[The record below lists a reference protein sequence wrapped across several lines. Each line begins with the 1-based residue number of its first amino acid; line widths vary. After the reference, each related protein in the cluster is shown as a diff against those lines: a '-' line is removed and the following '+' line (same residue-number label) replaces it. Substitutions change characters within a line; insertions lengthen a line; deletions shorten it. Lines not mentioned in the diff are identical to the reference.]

1 MFADTTPIEILRAW
15 HDYFLLIGEAAAT
28 LLGLVFVSVALVAGL
43 RELPEYRGLFA
54 SSTMTHFLYAIALS
68 AVCLPPWQSVEVLG
82 LLITLIGV
90 AASAHSL
97 TLIPE
102 MRHFHAATRRA
113 TSSTWLSIVFVP
125 LAAGAI
131 GAASGAL
138 LLTHYLK
145 ALAGVAAAAVMF
157 AAVGLRNVW
166 RLLIW
171 MLEQHHR
178 QPK

>member
-1 MFADTTPIEILRAW
+1 MFASTPIAILRSW
-15 HDYFLLIGEAAAT
+15 HDYFLLIGEASAT
-28 LLGLVFVSVALVAGL
+28 LLGLVFISVALVAGL
-43 RELPEYRGLFA
+43 REVPEYRGLFA
-54 SSTMTHFLYAIALS
+54 SSTMMHFLNAIALS
-68 AVCLPPWQSVEVLG
+68 VVCLPPWQSVRVLG

-102 MRHFHAATRRA
+102 MRHFHAATRGA
-113 TSSTWLSIVFVP
+113 TPSIWLSIVFGP
-125 LAAGAI
+125 LAAGTMS
-131 GAASGAL
+131 AASGAL
-138 LLTHYLK
+138 LLRHHLQ

-157 AAVGLRNVW
+157 AAVGVRNVW